1 MSRQK
6 VKEIELLAPAKSADI
21 GIEAILHGAD
31 AVYIGAPKF
40 GARAAAGNSLEEI
53 ETLVNFAHSY
63 HARVY
68 VAMNTI
74 LTDDQLPEAQELA
87 WDLYKIG
94 VDALIIQDM
103 GVLSLDLPP
112 IELHASTQC
121 DTRTPEKAQEL
132 SRAGFSQI
140 VPARELT
147 LEQIKDICKATDS
160 RIEVFVHGALCVSYS
175 GQCYISQAL
184 RQRSANRG
192 SCAQFCRLPY
202 DLVDSNGKILKSN
215 KHLLSLKDLNRS
227 ERLEE
232 LLDAGV
238 TSLKIEGRLKEMS
251 YVKNIVA
258 HYRQKLDQ
266 IFKRRSE
273 FVAASLGLSTH
284 TFKPNPS
291 KSFSRGFTEYFDI
304 NGEDQHYNFETPK
317 SIGEFVGTVKFVERG
332 SFTVAGLTTLN
343 NGDGLCVVNSDGS
356 FTGFRAN
363 NVEGNRV
370 YLSPESRHI
379 EFFKGAKLY
388 RNYDHEFEKSLTKSS
403 AERKI
408 EVNIQLSELPFG
420 FALSMADNR
429 GHRAE
434 IVIER
439 EKQTAQKPQQK
450 NIIDQLGKL
459 GNTQFI
465 ARQVDLNLSQE
476 YFIPSSLLNEW
487 RRMLVEKMT
496 TTLKA
501 TRAVSMR
508 DLRKSKEQK
517 NSQQDTKELPKLT
530 YLANVSNSAARNY
543 YLATGYKSVDPAFE
557 IEPLKD
563 VPLMFMKHCIKHA
576 IGHCPRV
583 NKEASKLV
591 EPLYLRT
598 KNESLRLEFDC
609 KKCEMRIYNDEEN
622 EQK

>member
-74 LTDDQLPEAQELA
+74 LTDEQLPEAQELA

-132 SRAGFSQI
+132 SKAGFSQI

-147 LEQIKDICKATDS
+147 LEEIKDICKATDS
-160 RIEVFVHGALCVSYS
+160 RVEVFVHGALCVSYS

-202 DLVDSNGKILKSN
+202 DLVDSTGKILQSN

-238 TSLKIEGRLKEMS
+238 RSLKIEGRLKEMS

-266 IFKRRSE
+266 IFKRREE
-273 FVAASLGLSTH
+273 FVPASLGVSTH
-284 TFKPNPS
+284 TFKPNPA

-304 NGEDQHYNFETPK
+304 NGSDQHYNFETPK
-317 SIGEFVGTVKFVERG
+317 SMGEFVGTVKFVERG

-363 NVEGNRV
+363 SVEGNRV
-370 YLSPESRHI
+370 FLSPESRHI

-388 RNYDHEFEKSLTKSS
+388 RNYDHEFEKSLSKSS

-408 EVNIQLSELPFG
+408 DVTIKLSELPFG
-420 FALSMADNR
+420 FALSMADTR
-429 GHRAE
+429 GHSTE
-434 IVIER
+434 LVIEQ
-439 EKQTAQKPQQK
+439 EKQVAQKPQQK
-450 NIIDQLGKL
+450 NIIAQLGKL
-459 GNTQFI
+459 GNTIFN
-465 ARQVDLNLSQE
+465 AREIILDLSQE
-476 YFIPSSLLNEW
+476 YFIPSSMLNEW
-487 RRMLVEKMT
+487 RRMLVEKMIFA
-496 TTLKA
+496 LNV
-501 TRAVSMR
+501 TRPLPLR
-508 DLRKSKEQK
+508 DIRKVNANKES
-517 NSQQDTKELPKLT
+517 NPTIKEPIKLT
-530 YLANVSNSAARNY
+530 YLANVSNEAARQH
-543 YLATGYKSVDPAFE
+543 YLAAGYKSVDPAFE
-557 IEPLKD
+557 IQPLKD

-576 IGHCPRV
+576 IGHCPRI
-583 NKEASKLV
+583 NREATKLA